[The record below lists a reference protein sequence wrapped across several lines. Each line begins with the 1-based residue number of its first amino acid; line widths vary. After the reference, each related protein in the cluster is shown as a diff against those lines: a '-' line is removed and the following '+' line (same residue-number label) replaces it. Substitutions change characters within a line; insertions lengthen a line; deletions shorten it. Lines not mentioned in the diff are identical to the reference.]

1 MNRKQPPLLQRK
13 PSHDNDIQKRVI
25 VIEQLTHFN
34 DRFLNQLLKAMEEGQ
49 VVPVIGSQRA
59 KCCKK
64 IAF

>member
-1 MNRKQPPLLQRK
+1 
-13 PSHDNDIQKRVI
+13 